1 MIVNRENGK
10 RKGTRIKGYMHTKKK
25 RRKKKRNLTGEKQK
39 RKKRK
44 PSRQPYALFFVV
56 ATNSFHFFLYRK

>member
-25 RRKKKRNLTGEKQK
+25 KGEK
-39 RKKRK
+39 RKEI
-44 PSRQPYALFFVV
+44 
-56 ATNSFHFFLYRK
+56 

>member
-25 RRKKKRNLTGEKQK
+25 KEKKEKKFNGGERKEKKKEENQADNHMR
-39 RKKRK
+39 
-44 PSRQPYALFFVV
+44 
-56 ATNSFHFFLYRK
+56 SFS

>member
-25 RRKKKRNLTGEKQK
+25 KEKKEKKFNGGETKEKKKKTKQTTIC
-39 RKKRK
+39 
-44 PSRQPYALFFVV
+44 ALFHSSNKFIP
-56 ATNSFHFFLYRK
+56 FFFI